1 MVASTPTQP
10 LIGGIQR
17 VIGSKLREDRHI
29 GEMMP
34 EIGTATKLP
43 LNFFHYAAGAGGCSW
58 PGAAFVAR
66 TDLIAIGG
74 KPDAAGSRANDAI
87 DPERH
92 FATVN

>member
-1 MVASTPTQP
+1 LIQINAASARLYIETVSIFSFQRAALSMVASTPTQP

-43 LNFFHYAAGAGGCSW
+43 LNFFHYAAGA
-58 PGAAFVAR
+58 
-66 TDLIAIGG
+66 
-74 KPDAAGSRANDAI
+74 
-87 DPERH
+87 
-92 FATVN
+92 

>member
-43 LNFFHYAAGAGGCSW
+43 LNFFHYAAGA
-58 PGAAFVAR
+58 
-66 TDLIAIGG
+66 
-74 KPDAAGSRANDAI
+74 
-87 DPERH
+87 
-92 FATVN
+92 